1 MIILVICV
9 LSWLYQFC
17 YSKEKRSNELKAQE
31 CDARPNGSSGRATA
45 DATSTAA
52 GPKNS

>member
-31 CDARPNGSSGRATA
+31 CDATA